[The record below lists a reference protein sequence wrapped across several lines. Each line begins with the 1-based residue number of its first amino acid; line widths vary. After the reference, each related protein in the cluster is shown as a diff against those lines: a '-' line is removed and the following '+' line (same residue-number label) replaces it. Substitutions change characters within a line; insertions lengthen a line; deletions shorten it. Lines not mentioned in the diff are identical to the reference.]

1 MSKTVSPRQDVTV
14 DPAASGDA
22 HDASVLGQA
31 PVDGAGQ
38 SSETRLQ
45 RQLRL
50 AHKVLIE
57 QADALR
63 ELAKH

>member
-1 MSKTVSPRQDVTV
+1 MSKTFLPRQDVTV
-14 DPAASGDA
+14 DPAASGDT
-22 HDASVLGQA
+22 HGASVLGQA
-31 PVDGAGQ
+31 PIDEAGQ

-50 AHKVLIE
+50 ARKVLIE

>member
-1 MSKTVSPRQDVTV
+1 MSKTFSPRQDVTV

-31 PVDGAGQ
+31 PIDEAGQ
-38 SSETRLQ
+38 LSETRLQ
-45 RQLRL
+45 QQLRL
-50 AHKVLIE
+50 ARKVLVE
-57 QADALR
+57 QAKALR